1 MERIEGQI
9 KNSRELAKQ
18 VLSWITCAKRPL
30 TTSELRHALAVEIGE
45 FKLDEENLP
54 EIEDVLS
61 VCAGLVT
68 VDEQSDVIRLV
79 HYTTQEYFER
89 TWTFWFPNAQK
100 DIATICVT
108 YLSFDAFNTGFC
120 PSDAE
125 FEIRLESNP
134 LYGYAAK
141 NWGHHV
147 YAASTEVEQLILNLL
162 KSEPKVSASS
172 QAMMVAGKYRYS
184 NYSQEAPRQ
193 ITGVHLAACFG
204 LTEMTTTLL
213 KNGFHQD
220 PKDGH
225 GRTPLWYAAA
235 NGHEAVVRLLVDR
248 DDVEADSKDR
258 YDQTPLSWAAAN
270 GHEAVVRLLVD
281 RDDVEAESKDWYD
294 QTPLSWA
301 AANGH
306 EAVVRLLVDRDDV
319 EADSK
324 DEYGRTPLSWAAAN
338 GHEAVVRLL
347 VDRDD
352 VEADSKDFFA

>member
-1 MERIEGQI
+1 MERIEGQV

-45 FKLDEENLP
+45 SKLDEDNLP
-54 EIEDVLS
+54 EIEDILS

-89 TWTFWFPNAQK
+89 TWAFWFPNAQK

-108 YLSFDAFNTGFC
+108 YLSFNAFNTGFC
-120 PSDAE
+120 PSDAD

-134 LYGYAAK
+134 LYDYAAK

-147 YAASTEVEQLILNLL
+147 YAASTEAEQLILNLL
-162 KSEPKVSASS
+162 KSEHKVSASS
-172 QAMMVAGKYRYS
+172 QAMMVAGEYRYRS
-184 NYSQEAPRQ
+184 YSQQVPRQ
-193 ITGVHLAACFG
+193 MTGVHLAACFG

-220 PKDGH
+220 PKDSH
-225 GRTPLWYAAA
+225 DRTPLWYAAA
-235 NGHEAVVRLLVDR
+235 NGHEAVV
-248 DDVEADSKDR
+248 K
-258 YDQTPLSWAAAN
+258 
-270 GHEAVVRLLVD
+270 
-281 RDDVEAESKDWYD
+281 
-294 QTPLSWA
+294 
-301 AANGH
+301 
-306 EAVVRLLVDRDDV
+306 LLVDRDDV

-324 DEYGRTPLSWAAAN
+324 DENGQTPLSWAAAN
-338 GHEAVVRLL
+338 GHGAVVRLL
-347 VDRDD
+347 ADRDD
-352 VEADSKDFFA
+352 VEAGSKDRLGQTPLSRAAANGHEAVVKLLQFA